1 MQVMESKKEYVIM
14 FKEGDHVPAQ
24 ALANALKVRIHK
36 FVSIHNIQLM
46 NDDQMS
52 DLDEKTN
59 KFVVLFSEPKYLFK
73 MSKYIPNG
81 KIIELQIADIM
92 VNIDS
97 KSGKWKIS
105 SDPKLM
111 TIAKNVANSIL
122 EM

>member
-24 ALANALKVRIHK
+24 ALANALKKKIHK

-46 NDDQMS
+46 NDDQMG
-52 DLDEKTN
+52 DLNEATD
-59 KFVVLFSEPKYLFK
+59 KFVVLFSEPKYLHKLNRFV
-73 MSKYIPNG
+73 SND

-111 TIAKNVANSIL
+111 TIATNVANSIL
-122 EM
+122 SL